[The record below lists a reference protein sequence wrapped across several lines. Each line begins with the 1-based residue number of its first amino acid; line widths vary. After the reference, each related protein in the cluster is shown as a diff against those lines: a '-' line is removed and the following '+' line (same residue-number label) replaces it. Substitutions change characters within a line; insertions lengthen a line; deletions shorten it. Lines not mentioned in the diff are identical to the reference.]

1 MKWLKIDIDFGG
13 EISKYNKYYYVVL
26 SFVKTS
32 YILDLNIQ
40 F

>member
-13 EISKYNKYYYVVL
+13 KIRKYNKYYYVVL
-26 SFVKTS
+26 CIVKTS
-32 YILDLNIQ
+32 FILDLNIQ